1 MYIRL
6 RCMRIPRMVALV
18 FIYLGRCLSVFL
30 LGNFFFEF
38 FTFNI
43 FYHSFFISTATK
55 DKQQLQKNVNDSYHG
70 RKNSSVLIFRNVIA
84 VIWNNFNTLSSLTS
98 LSLPSS
104 LSLCNISTF
113 VQFGCAFWFYS
124 ACSFGRIFSGSV
136 IVLLH
141 LTCNR
146 NPFNVCAGKLKTR

>member
-84 VIWNNFNTLSSLTS
+84 VI
-98 LSLPSS
+98 
-104 LSLCNISTF
+104 
-113 VQFGCAFWFYS
+113 
-124 ACSFGRIFSGSV
+124 
-136 IVLLH
+136 
-141 LTCNR
+141 
-146 NPFNVCAGKLKTR
+146 